1 METLSVN
8 PLNFRNNTF
17 YHTLWMGYCGI
28 KKQSFY
34 IIRYEY
40 VKPDAQNIS
49 YDVKGNGSII
59 L

>member
-1 METLSVN
+1 MN
-8 PLNFRNNTF
+8 INANTF
-17 YHTLWMGYCGI
+17 YHALWMEYCGI

-49 YDVKGNGSII
+49 YDVKGNGSITH
-59 L
+59 